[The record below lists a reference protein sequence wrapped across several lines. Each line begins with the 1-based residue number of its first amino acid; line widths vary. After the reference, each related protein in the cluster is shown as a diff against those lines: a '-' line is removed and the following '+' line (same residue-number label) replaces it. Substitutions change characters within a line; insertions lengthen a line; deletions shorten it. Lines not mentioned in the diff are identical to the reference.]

1 MFEFFKAKAKAKAK
15 NEIDDDDVSF
25 QIELLKAGAFPEG
38 EQQIELETS
47 RLHLALNGKLT
58 ISDTRNLLIWTKVRL
73 QVGKDDALEL
83 ISDGIFRHEGGRLS
97 KDEAEFVLR
106 SIAGISGPL
115 YSGGGGYSSDD
126 PVVINC
132 SITSA
137 GINAER
143 RWLTDSFGTEDT
155 HWKLKFRSH
164 GYRPNGQAFET
175 FMLQFPDREDVS
187 IHFDISQ
194 WYLKN

>member
-1 MFEFFKAKAKAKAK
+1 MKSVVVREYARLTTDPVEATLDQATITPSAFEWLCNLSA
-15 NEIDDDDVSF
+15 SF
-25 QIELLKAGAFPEG
+25 SKYGASLLK
-38 EQQIELETS
+38 LENTHWL
-47 RLHLALNGKLT
+47 RLDNY
-58 ISDTRNLLIWTKVRL
+58 
-73 QVGKDDALEL
+73 VGVV
-83 ISDGIFRHEGGRLS
+83 EGGRLS
-97 KDEAEFVLR
+97 KDEAEFVLT

-115 YSGGGGYSSDD
+115 YSGGDGYSSDD

-132 SITSA
+132 SITSV

-143 RWLTDSFGTEDT
+143 RWLTDSFGTEGT

-175 FMLQFPDREDVS
+175 FVLQFPDREDVS